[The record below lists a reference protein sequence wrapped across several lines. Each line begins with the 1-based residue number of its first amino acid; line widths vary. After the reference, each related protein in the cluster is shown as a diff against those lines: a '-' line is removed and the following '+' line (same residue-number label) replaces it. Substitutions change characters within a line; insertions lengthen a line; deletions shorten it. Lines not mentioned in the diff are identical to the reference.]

1 MKKSL
6 LLGLAIFGLA
16 GTASLQAQCFY
27 DSNGNIVD
35 LSGQPCN
42 NVILTA
48 VPFLRITP
56 DARSGA
62 MGDVGI
68 AVSPDA
74 NSMHFNASKLA
85 FAQNDAAISA
95 TYTPW
100 LRSLGLNDVYLAY
113 VSGYKRLNDL
123 QALGF
128 GLRYFSLGSIQFTDP
143 NGEILNT
150 GKPNEFEVSAAYS
163 RKLSENFSAGV
174 TAKFIYSNLAQ
185 GKQVEGEII
194 GAGTAGAAD
203 LSFTYDA
210 PVKLGNTDADLT
222 LGAVVSNIG
231 SKITYTRSINK
242 DFIPTNLG
250 LGGALKLNFD
260 DYNSLTFATDIN
272 KLLVPTPCPLDD
284 IEACDSSP
292 EDGVR
297 DYLQQSSISGIF
309 SSFGDAP
316 GGFAEEMQELM
327 FSFGAEYWYD
337 NQFAV
342 RAGYYTEHKQK
353 GARRYLTIGLGLR
366 YNIFGLNFSYLV
378 PTTNQRNPLDNTLRF
393 SLLFDFAGGE
403 EVE

>member
-16 GTASLQAQCFY
+16 GTVSLQAQCFY

-174 TAKFIYSNLAQ
+174 TAKFIYSKLAQ
-185 GKQVEGEII
+185 GQQVEGI

-260 DYNSLTFATDIN
+260 DYNSLTFAADIN

-297 DYLQQSSISGIF
+297 DYRQQSSISGIF

-403 EVE
+403 EVK

>member
-16 GTASLQAQCFY
+16 GTVSLQAQCFY

-185 GKQVEGEII
+185 GQQVEGEII

-403 EVE
+403 EVK